1 MTAITELA
9 THGHERP
16 HARSQ
21 AVVVC
26 GLVRA
31 ARNRMSSSPQLGV
44 TPVTPLYRGWGL
56 DAAISHFEGLGDIS
70 GRWRGA

>member
-21 AVVVC
+21 AVVA
-26 GLVRA
+26 GRVRVSVGSSEPDVIVPPTGSHA
-31 ARNRMSSSPQLGV
+31 SYSSVSRLGFGRRDFTFWGAR
-44 TPVTPLYRGWGL
+44 
-56 DAAISHFEGLGDIS
+56 
-70 GRWRGA
+70 

>member
-21 AVVVC
+21 AVVA
-26 GLVRA
+26 GRVRA
-31 ARNRMSSSPQLGV
+31 SAGSSESDPDVIVPPAGSHASYSYVSRLGFGRRDFTFWGAR
-44 TPVTPLYRGWGL
+44 
-56 DAAISHFEGLGDIS
+56 
-70 GRWRGA
+70 